1 MMQIKA
7 AAALAFAA
15 TALMAQESHLSVG
28 GGPSWKGIEIWFV
41 TKMEPPGTE
50 LHGGVI
56 TGSGRAHHIIKDDA
70 HKRAFGYDV
79 ALDPGEDGKTAQ
91 IRIEP
96 WNPSTSKVTFDPG
109 WTFLELPKYPVIPN
123 VKVGDTVA
131 LDLLVNAATGQKVV
145 DYLTL
150 RRHGAM
156 SLESEARDFTLADV
170 EMTINQPRI
179 SANGKVA
186 PAFDLQGG
194 TSGVVVWLY
203 LAGHGR
209 FILSLVP
216 NEKLGFKKNGVVSAD
231 GLLFRD
237 GAAEYRV
244 ECNGRV
250 APGSGTYNLYVLHEA
265 NWRGGPGMIG
275 SADKAELVVGKN

>member
-1 MMQIKA
+1 MRQIKTA
-7 AAALAFAA
+7 AIMILAA
-15 TALMAQESHLSVG
+15 TAVMAQESYLSVG
-28 GGPSWKGIEIWFV
+28 GGPSWKGMQIRFV
-41 TKMEPPGTE
+41 TKIEPPGSE
-50 LHGGVI
+50 LPGGVI
-56 TGSGRAHHIIKDDA
+56 TGSGRAHHIINDPA
-70 HKRAFGYDV
+70 HKRSFGYDV
-79 ALDPGEDGKTAQ
+79 TLEPDEDGKSAR

-96 WNPSTSKVTFDPG
+96 WNPATSKIGFDPG
-109 WTFLELPKYPVIPN
+109 WTFLELPKYPVIPD

-131 LDLLVNAATGQKVV
+131 LDLLINAATGQKMV

-156 SLESEARDFTLADV
+156 NLESEARDFALADV
-170 EMTINQPRI
+170 EMTINQPRV
-179 SANGKVA
+179 SSNGKA
-186 PAFDLQGG
+186 ESAFDFRGG
-194 TSGVVVWLY
+194 ISGAVVWLY

-244 ECNGRV
+244 ECTRRV
-250 APGSGTYNLYVLHEA
+250 APGSGTYNLYVLHQP
-265 NWRGGPGMIG
+265 NWRRGPGVIG
-275 SADKAELVVGKN
+275 SADKAELVVSKN